1 MLTSGWIGHK
11 VFNVM
16 SNTSNIKPSRG
27 RPAGSNS
34 FVKIKLSDLAQ
45 LVGAGMQIPVSKVW
59 MREMGFDTQSAPAP
73 TPVPFSAPIFA
84 PEEKVEF
91 TLTTFED

>member
-1 MLTSGWIGHK
+1 MGHK

-59 MREMGFDTQSAPAP
+59 MREMGFSIEEPAATILPTTQPAIDEP
-73 TPVPFSAPIFA
+73 KI
-84 PEEKVEF
+84 EF
-91 TLTTFED
+91 TLTKMEDND